1 MGARPSQTVGSI
13 ITKARKK
20 SGSRSLNGGPRGTS
34 SPVEEFL
41 RYVVGKLIDYP
52 DELIVTQ
59 KEADGAITYYL
70 AMRKTDLPKV
80 IGKGGH
86 TIQALRSL
94 LQASA
99 QKKGHQGRPGS
110 DRVI

>member
-1 MGARPSQTVGSI
+1 M
-13 ITKARKK
+13 
-20 SGSRSLNGGPRGTS
+20 
-34 SPVEEFL
+34 EEFL
-41 RYVVGKLIDYP
+41 RYVVEKLIEYP
-52 DELIVTQ
+52 DELIITH
-59 KEADGAITYYL
+59 KEADGQAVYYL

-99 QKKGHQGRPGS
+99 QKKGIHVGLE
-110 DRVI
+110 VIE